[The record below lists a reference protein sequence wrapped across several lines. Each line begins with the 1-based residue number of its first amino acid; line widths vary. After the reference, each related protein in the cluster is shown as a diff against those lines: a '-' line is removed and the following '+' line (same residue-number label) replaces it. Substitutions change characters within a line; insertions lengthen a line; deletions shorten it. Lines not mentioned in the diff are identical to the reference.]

1 MKTFGFIE
9 DLTFSHIFSS
19 TVSTRLIGGGPFFPL
34 STGVLLSHRDTT
46 VFSPTVL
53 RDPPIVVY
61 DYAEKLV
68 CIVFSLV
75 VPTILACFVLF
86 FLNMRQSDES
96 RVAFTKVFSHFL
108 SCCALQIVHL
118 AMAVI

>member
-1 MKTFGFIE
+1 MFRVRRFLMKTFGFIE

-19 TVSTRLIGGGPFFPL
+19 TVSTRLIEGGPFFPL

-96 RVAFTKVFSHFL
+96 RVAFTKVSHTFCHVL
-108 SCCALQIVHL
+108 HK
-118 AMAVI
+118 

>member
-1 MKTFGFIE
+1 MFRVRRFLMKTFGFIE

-53 RDPPIVVY
+53 RDPPILVY

-68 CIVFSLV
+68 CTVVFSFVCIQFLLV
-75 VPTILACFVLF
+75 SCYF
-86 FLNMRQSDES
+86 F
-96 RVAFTKVFSHFL
+96 
-108 SCCALQIVHL
+108 
-118 AMAVI
+118 